1 MFVQAKCPECGGM
14 LAVDAD
20 KKAAICQFCGE
31 AFIVQEAINNY
42 NTYNETVNNYNT
54 THQYGEGSVVN
65 VYEDKNKDFVIEA
78 GVLKEYHG
86 ASVDVVIP
94 EGVRV
99 ISDDC
104 FKDMNLD
111 SLSFPSTLTSIGKI
125 LGNMTSTETQLKAVY
140 VDENNAKYFA
150 DDNVLFEKHDDG
162 TIEIL
167 YFAGGRNNYTIP
179 QNVNKM
185 GYPAYDQVQSF
196 DALYWKGYDLFHLPC
211 GEAGIIKEVKDN
223 HFPYSLVHDYVDQKC
238 TTCCQYDIFSCVDQR
253 TIDMYDK
260 GSAIINIA
268 HVHFFS
274 DEKAV
279 LTYDANFYR
288 NDIRPYNC
296 QEDFPKI
303 EVLVLFN
310 DQSFETTN
318 EYIFHHVEYC
328 LRFFPDVTELIIE
341 EDPECYSE
349 KTDGYKSLLDAIIG
363 QSNYLPKLEKITLG
377 GRVPKETSDLIREYE
392 LILPRRKQIF
402 EWIEQECCPYC
413 GGKLKLPSLLGVV
426 ILSDYSKQCK
436 KCKKW
441 SNVNHRSV
449 SMNWRDYV

>member
-14 LAVDAD
+14 LAVNAD

-86 ASVDVVIP
+86 ASVEVVIP

-167 YFAGGRNNYTIP
+167 YYAGGRNNYTIP

-185 GYPAYDQVQSF
+185 GYPAYDQAQSF
-196 DALYWKGYDLFHLPC
+196 DSLYWKGYDLFHLPC
-211 GEAGIIKEVKDN
+211 GEADIIKEVNDN
-223 HFPYSLVHDYVDQKC
+223 HFRYLLVHNYVDQKC
-238 TTCCQYDIFSCVDQR
+238 TTCGQYDVSSYVDSRKITICTTTTTR
-253 TIDMYDK
+253 TIGY
-260 GSAIINIA
+260 
-268 HVHFFS
+268 VLFLS
-274 DEKAV
+274 DETAV
-279 LTYDANFYR
+279 FTCDESFYDNSIKDRSCSRYSLS
-288 NDIRPYNC
+288 DM
-296 QEDFPKI
+296 K
-303 EVLVLFN
+303 VLVLFN
-310 DQSFETTN
+310 VDISNGKSFGRV
-318 EYIFHHVEYC
+318 YDA
-328 LRFFPDVTELIIE
+328 LSDFPNVTELVIQKDTGYCNE
-341 EDPECYSE
+341 ETGRYKRFLDNALDKSYHLPE
-349 KTDGYKSLLDAIIG
+349 
-363 QSNYLPKLEKITLG
+363 LEKITLCG
-377 GRVPKETSDLIREYE
+377 IVSTEISVFLREYDLI
-392 LILPRRKQIF
+392 LSKRKQVL
-402 EWIEQECCPYC
+402 ELWAQHRCPYC
-413 GGKLKLPSLLGVV
+413 GGEVKTGF
-426 ILSDYSKQCK
+426 LSDRKQCK
-436 KCKKW
+436 KCKKDL
-441 SNVNHRSV
+441 NPYFH
-449 SMNWRDYV
+449 WRDCI